1 MESKKNLVRGG
12 EQERRKNPA
21 ARATRRV
28 DALTRSGIQK
38 GLRGRDLNPRLPDY
52 ESGALPLR
60 YPASMFL
67 SCRDP
72 DGSGA
77 DVRTIGI
84 RTARREGF
92 VAYSA
97 NDNAFSFRPIVGDV
111 HVRAMQDRLL
121 PGSSVGS
128 CVDMKDAAA
137 RGRDRLVQF
146 RRVDPPVRKFFD
158 FQGDVRRNGPRPGFN
173 FAYLAMRNPKVLS
186 EDALGFIAKFT
197 KKPDLY
203 GRRFGCTIV

>member
-1 MESKKNLVRGG
+1 M
-12 EQERRKNPA
+12 
-21 ARATRRV
+21 
-28 DALTRSGIQK
+28 
-38 GLRGRDLNPRLPDY
+38 NPRLPDY

-77 DVRTIGI
+77 DVRTFDI
-84 RTARREGF
+84 RTGFFAGREGF

-111 HVRAMQDRLL
+111 HVRAMQDRVR
-121 PGSSVGS
+121 PGSAIGS
-128 CVDMKDAAA
+128 GINMNDAATC
-137 RGRDRLVQF
+137 GRDRLVQF

-158 FQGDVRRNGPRPGFN
+158 LKRDGRGNSPRTSFN
-173 FAYLAMRNPKVLS
+173 FAYLAMRNAQVFP
-186 EDALGFIAKFT
+186 ENALCFAAKFT
-197 KKPDLY
+197 KKPHLR
-203 GRRFGCTIV
+203 GRWFGCNMV